1 MLDSMEMRYCPKLAV
16 ATPEQQL
23 GVLGL
28 LYLCDQEFLPPLSQR
43 DDTRQKDFLDSIGMG
58 VEAYFAAL
66 LEQACLLLLCGTEVA
81 GFLSFIPRHYMDAAL
96 GQERFCTYVTTG
108 CVHPERRGH
117 GLARALLTHFLEELV
132 PGMQLNPRVLT
143 RTWSTNAAT
152 RGVLEGMG
160 FSILVRLPG
169 HRGGGV
175 DTLYYEKTV

>member
-81 GFLSFIPRHYMDAAL
+81 GFLSSSPGTTWTPPSGRSVSARMSPPDAYT
-96 GQERFCTYVTTG
+96 Q
-108 CVHPERRGH
+108 
-117 GLARALLTHFLEELV
+117 
-132 PGMQLNPRVLT
+132 N
-143 RTWSTNAAT
+143 
-152 RGVLEGMG
+152 
-160 FSILVRLPG
+160 
-169 HRGGGV
+169 GGGMDLRV
-175 DTLYYEKTV
+175 RC